1 MVGVGHVG
9 TSVGKLVRGEHNNDA
24 RSGEAKKGQLSE
36 AEGEYRPFSAD
47 GGGRTHLRHAPVQGW
62 EASLQARTTSS
73 ALVEGSHPVPIV
85 DPTGPSPSPVDVP
98 LRGTR
103 TPRPAT
109 TWPGRGSVRSLGG

>member
-1 MVGVGHVG
+1 MGTGYVG
-9 TSVGKLVRGEHNNDA
+9 TSVGKLERGEHNNDA

-36 AEGEYRPFSAD
+36 AEGESRSFSTD
-47 GGGRTHLRHAPVQGW
+47 GSGRTHLRHAPVQGW
-62 EASLQARTTSS
+62 EAPLQARTTSG
-73 ALVEGSHPVPIV
+73 ALVEGSHPGQIV

-109 TWPGRGSVRSLGG
+109 TWPGRGFC